1 MPPSAN
7 FMAQMTL
14 KCPAATVG
22 NFLTEFAASV
32 VEFRQ
37 EQAREAAAQ
46 AEAANR
52 RMLTGG
58 RQG

>member
-1 MPPSAN
+1 
-7 FMAQMTL
+7 MAQMTL

-37 EQAREAAAQ
+37 EQAREAAAR